1 MRFKRNL
8 VFTALVLVLALVV
21 AACGGKKADNTSAS
35 NNAASNNQVATNN
48 NATNNTGSTST
59 DSSSASGTSGATD
72 AAPQTILISMEMV
85 AYSPK
90 EVVIPPGTTVRWVNN
105 ESFAMPHDVVQG
117 TSDELRAFL
126 DGNFEPLFQSP
137 VLNPGD
143 FWEYTFTEE
152 GEYAYGCTQLMH
164 FMAGMVGT
172 ITVKAGAEVPQELV
186 I

>member
-105 ESFAMPHDVVQG
+105 DAMDHDVVQG
-117 TSDELRAFL
+117 TRDELQAFVS
-126 DGNFEPLFQSP
+126 GGGFEPLFQSP
-137 VLNPGD
+137 VMKQGD
-143 FWEYTFTEE
+143 VWEYTFTEE
-152 GEYAYGCTQLMH
+152 GEYAYGCTQGWH
-164 FMAGMVGT
+164 FMGGMLGT